1 MKVVI
6 LNTLKPGIKTRFTEY
21 FFNLVQTIRHK
32 AFSNYQK
39 NKSISQNELVAKD
52 KEIESLKQTLE
63 EHLMKS
69 QMTAANTSDSQ
80 QSTGSVSSG
89 ISADFNKE
97 EMANS
102 FASCNKSTID
112 QDMSDRAIKLLNEV
126 LKVFYFKLI
135 F

>member
-1 MKVVI
+1 M
-6 LNTLKPGIKTRFTEY
+6 
-21 FFNLVQTIRHK
+21 
-32 AFSNYQK
+32 
-39 NKSISQNELVAKD
+39 AKD

-89 ISADFNKE
+89 ISADFNKDE
-97 EMANS
+97 VSS
-102 FASCNKSTID
+102 FASCSKID